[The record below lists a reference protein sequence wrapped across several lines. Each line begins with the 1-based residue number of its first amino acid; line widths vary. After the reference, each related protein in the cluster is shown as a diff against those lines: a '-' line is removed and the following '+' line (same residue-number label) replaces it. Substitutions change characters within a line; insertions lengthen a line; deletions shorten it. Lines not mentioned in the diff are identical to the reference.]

1 MDEID
6 DLITEFKEK
15 LNQDFT
21 EKDLI
26 DRHLIFGTPY
36 IFRDDEGIYF
46 TLKDKI
52 ATNFG
57 VSCSEIYMVGSAKLG
72 FSISP
77 KKMWRKIKDDSD
89 IDMVII
95 SEKLFDEFW
104 VDLLDFRIELTSRSV
119 GDDTNYK
126 RFLEYFFKGWLRP
139 DLFPFKY
146 RNRNDWFNF
155 FQSISYKDYD
165 KRKVTCAIFRNEHF
179 FQKYHIQNIQNIRKI
194 RTEEEM

>member
-15 LNQDFT
+15 LNQDIT
-21 EKDLI
+21 EIELI

-36 IFRDDEGIYF
+36 IFRDDEYIYF
-46 TLKDKI
+46 TLKEKI
-52 ATNFG
+52 ATYFG
-57 VSCSEIYMVGSAKLG
+57 VSNTEIYMIGSAKLG

-77 KKMWRKIKDDSD
+77 KKLWRKINDDSD

-104 VDLLDFRIELTSRSV
+104 IDLLDFRIELTSRSEK
-119 GDDTNYK
+119 DDIIYK
-126 RFLEYFFKGWLRP
+126 KFLEYFFKGWLRP

-146 RNRNDWFNF
+146 KDRNIWFDF
-155 FQSISYKDYD
+155 FKSISYKDYD
-165 KRKVTCAIFRNEHF
+165 KRKISCAIFRNEHF
-179 FQKYHIQNIQNIRKI
+179 FKKYHVQNIQNIRKI